1 MTRFFTSRLIF
12 LLIIPNCYCKNHVK
26 QQSRMIEDFNQTTSR
41 RINDLEGDSKQIE
54 KRVEQT
60 ARNEG
65 QRALDTSDSI
75 AKG

>member
-1 MTRFFTSRLIF
+1 
-12 LLIIPNCYCKNHVK
+12 
-26 QQSRMIEDFNQTTSR
+26 MIEEYNQTTSR

-75 AKG
+75 AKGLTG